1 MSGLLPIQQNATTER
16 HVLGGAVAGL
26 IILLADQ
33 ASKYWIL
40 YIYHLPEK
48 ISVPILSW
56 FNLTMVWNRAVTF
69 GMFGGL
75 GKWAP
80 WIFSSLALLTAAVL
94 IYVMMTIPRRLVA
107 IAAGMIAGGAIGNVM
122 DRLRLGAVVDFIH
135 LHAGGWNWFVFNI
148 ADMAID
154 VGVALWILDR
164 LILDRQAR
172 CDA

>member
-1 MSGLLPIQQNATTER
+1 MSGLSPTQQNATTQR
-16 HVLGGAVAGL
+16 HIPGGAVAGL

-33 ASKYWIL
+33 VSKYWIL
-40 YIYHLPEK
+40 YIYDLPAK
-48 ISVPILSW
+48 ISVPVLSW

-69 GMFGGL
+69 GMLGGL

-80 WIFSSLALLTAAVL
+80 WIFSSLALLAVAVL
-94 IYVMMTIPRRLVA
+94 IYVMMTTPRRFVA
-107 IAAGMIAGGAIGNVM
+107 IASGMIAGGAIGNVL

-135 LHAGGWNWFVFNI
+135 LHAAGWNWFVFNI

>member
-1 MSGLLPIQQNATTER
+1 MSGLSPIQQSAWWKR
-16 HVLGGAVAGL
+16 HFPGGIVAGL

-33 ASKYWIL
+33 ASKYWVL
-40 YIYHLPEK
+40 YIYDLPGK

-69 GMFGGL
+69 GMLGGL
-75 GKWAP
+75 GKGAP
-80 WIFSSLALLTAAVL
+80 WIFSSLALMAVAVL
-94 IYVMMTIPRRLVA
+94 IYVMVTTPRRFVA
-107 IAAGMIAGGAIGNVM
+107 IAAGMIAGGAIGNVL

-135 LHAGGWNWFVFNI
+135 LHAWGWNWFVFNV